1 MVESSPVVHA
11 PLSLGCPSM
20 RVCSM
25 VMPLAF
31 RLEADPCT
39 EQPTTARK
47 ADVHCSHALWESWV
61 VGVPVMPLAFRL
73 EADLT
78 RLLPLPGR
86 PPYPP
91 LDICFGQRLFSLCCK
106 VAVSKCENAASLTAL
121 SLSSV
126 LPAWL
131 SLLGIGRDT
140 IGVCCG

>member
-78 RLLPLPGR
+78 VYFRYQDGHRTRLLTSASGSAFSRCAARLQLVSAR
-86 PPYPP
+86 TLPP
-91 LDICFGQRLFSLCCK
+91 LQ
-106 VAVSKCENAASLTAL
+106 
-121 SLSSV
+121 
-126 LPAWL
+126 P
-131 SLLGIGRDT
+131 
-140 IGVCCG
+140 

>member
-1 MVESSPVVHA
+1 
-11 PLSLGCPSM
+11 M

-61 VGVPVMPLAFRL
+61 VGVLVMSLAFRL

-78 RLLPLPGR
+78 RLLPLPKR
-86 PPYPP
+86 PPW
-91 LDICFGQRLFSLCCK
+91 RLARKFTEF
-106 VAVSKCENAASLTAL
+106 AGHAAL
-121 SLSSV
+121 V
-126 LPAWL
+126 
-131 SLLGIGRDT
+131 
-140 IGVCCG
+140 